1 MKKNFILFLLCGFLA
16 NANAQLTNLWT
27 KAADAS
33 GSNFVW
39 FNTTAFNA
47 TTAPTGNINNVAS
60 LAYNPITNKVLVSNR
75 NNNVYI
81 INVATGASEGTLS
94 VVGLGAEA
102 FKFNK
107 IRVTDDGV
115 IYGISLATGA
125 TSACKI
131 YRWADQVSA
140 PTLCASFT
148 VTERTGDAF
157 GLSGT
162 GANTVLYASGAGLTS
177 GAFSIYILNTADG
190 SNFSLESKVTMASSP
205 TASQQWAN
213 RVVEPDGTGVNSD
226 IWIKGGGFNARKIS
240 VGPASGGVRTGTVIT
255 TIPDGTTGG
264 QASLGYGGMRLMNI
278 SGTKYLLFSGG
289 NNAEAGTVLRSLN
302 VTNETAITLNGTL
315 SYAAA
320 YATNGNGSGDV
331 SYKINADGSY
341 NVFYLSTNNAFGA
354 TGSSSIPVELM
365 NFTAKLKNKQTLL
378 NWSTASEIN
387 NAGFSVERSINGA
400 DYAEI
405 GVVKPQFYNTG
416 IRKYDFTDATL
427 PENERLVYYR
437 LKQIDNDGKHTYS
450 PVVSIKRSND
460 KLSLSAVYP
469 MPVSE
474 GVTLDIVSHKAGKIT
489 ATVTDIVGKVVKT
502 DNFTVEEGS
511 NSLPINLS
519 QLAKGAYFISLSNGE
534 ARINQR
540 IIKQ

>member
-33 GSNFVW
+33 GSNYVW
-39 FNTTAFNA
+39 FNTTTFNA

-60 LAYNPITNKVLVSNR
+60 LAYNPATNKLLVSNR
-75 NNNVYI
+75 NANIYI
-81 INVATGASEGTLS
+81 INAATGVSEGTLS
-94 VVGLGAEA
+94 VVGLGTEA

-125 TSACKI
+125 GSCKI
-131 YRWADQVSA
+131 YRWADQMSA
-140 PTLCASFT
+140 PTLCATFT

-162 GANTVLYASGAGLTS
+162 GANTVLYASGAGPAT
-177 GAFSIYILNTADG
+177 GNFSIYILNTTDG
-190 SNFSLESKVTMASSP
+190 LNFTVESKVSMASSP
-205 TASQQWAN
+205 TANQQWSN
-213 RVVEPDGTGVNSD
+213 RVVEPDGTGVD
-226 IWIKGGGFNARKIS
+226 APIWIKGGGFEARKIS
-240 VGPASGGVRTGTVIT
+240 ISANSGGARTGTVVT
-255 TIPDGTTGG
+255 TIVNGTTGG
-264 QASLGYGGMRLMNI
+264 QASIGYGGMRLLNA
-278 SGTKYLLFSGG
+278 GGVKHLVFSGG
-289 NNAEAGTVLRSLN
+289 NNSEAGTVLRVLN
-302 VTNETAITLNGTL
+302 VTNESSISLIGTV
-315 SYAAA
+315 SYAAVYSTNA
-320 YATNGNGSGDV
+320 NATGDV
-331 SYKINADGSY
+331 SFKINGDGTY
-341 NVFYLSTNNAFGA
+341 TTFYLSTNNAIGA
-354 TGSSSIPVELM
+354 TGPVTIPVELM

-405 GVVKPQFYNTG
+405 GFVKPQFYNTG

-437 LKQIDNDGKHTYS
+437 LKQMDNDGKHAYS
-450 PVVSIKRSND
+450 PVVSVKRSND
-460 KLSLSAVYP
+460 KLSLSAIYP
-469 MPVSE
+469 MPVSD
-474 GVTLDIVSHKAGKIT
+474 GVTLDIVSQKAGKIT
-489 ATVTDIVGKVVKT
+489 ANITDIVGKVVKT
-502 DNFTVEEGS
+502 DGFTVEEGS

-534 ARINQR
+534 TRINQR